1 MILVI
6 KLYDLFQFIASY
18 AIQLS
23 AVSSSHQSQTSSL
36 TGHIYLP
43 ALFGVYTGCFII
55 LCGILVSIEVQ
66 GSA

>member
-1 MILVI
+1 MIYSKFV
-6 KLYDLFQFIASY
+6 ASY

-23 AVSSSHQSQTSSL
+23 AVSSSRQSQTSSL

-55 LCGILVSIEVQ
+55 IL
-66 GSA
+66 GAL